1 MEEESVFLYDL
12 FGTPFRQMSPE
23 PAPKSSNAGNFLA
36 SDMFWSRVTEDG
48 LLQLMITRVRRLC
61 ETASQAS
68 FRASGVQ
75 ATPCIPKGAGY
86 ILFTDLGY
94 NKTRNT

>member
-1 MEEESVFLYDL
+1 MIYLEP
-12 FGTPFRQMSPE
+12 PFANMSPE

-68 FRASGVQ
+68 FRVSGVQ
-75 ATPCIPKGAGY
+75 ATPCIPNGAEY
-86 ILFTDLGY
+86 ILFTALEY
-94 NKTRNT
+94 NYRRNT